1 MLCILDPPSTMSSKL
16 SMKNASQFPP
26 PVSFQL
32 TTGRHPQANHVT
44 MNTATHSIPLADHA
58 GSRRRGILLVA
69 GSAIAWSFG
78 GAIARFLEV
87 DNSWTI
93 VFWRSLFAAL
103 FLLGFMLWRDGPRGT
118 IALFKGMGLA
128 GLGVALCFA
137 IASSSFVVALAYTTV
152 ANILLMQAGVP
163 LIAAL
168 LTWTLFRERISGATW
183 AAIAA
188 VIAGVAIMVSESFTG
203 KVSPIGDGL
212 ALLISV
218 MFAIAT
224 VITRRHAHVRMTPA
238 VCLGTILAACF
249 AGLLAGHYAV
259 SAADLGWLVTF
270 GALNL
275 GLGLVM
281 FTTGVR
287 LLPAALAAL
296 VGTLE
301 PVLGPIWVW
310 LVHNEIPSGR
320 TLLGGAVVFTALV
333 IHLLIDWQR
342 QSRAQSR

>member
-1 MLCILDPPSTMSSKL
+1 MSGAL
-16 SMKNASQFPP
+16 A
-26 PVSFQL
+26 
-32 TTGRHPQANHVT
+32 
-44 MNTATHSIPLADHA
+44 AT
-58 GSRRRGILLVA
+58 
-69 GSAIAWSFG
+69 F
-78 GAIARFLEV
+78 ARFLAV
-87 DNSWTI
+87 DDSWTV
-93 VFWRSLFAAL
+93 VFWRSIFAAL

-118 IALFKGMGLA
+118 VALFKGMGLA

-137 IASSSFVVALAYTTV
+137 VASTSFVVALAYTTV

-168 LTWTLFRERISGATW
+168 LTWTLFREKISGATW

-238 VCLGTILAACF
+238 VCLGTTVAAC
-249 AGLLAGHYAV
+249 ASGLLAGHYVV
-259 SAADLGWLVTF
+259 SASDLGWLVAF

-275 GLGLVM
+275 GLGLAM
-281 FTTGVR
+281 FTTGVEASPR
-287 LLPAALAAL
+287 RPCSPCRNPRTRARPHLGLA
-296 VGTLE
+296 
-301 PVLGPIWVW
+301 GP
-310 LVHNEIPSGR
+310 
-320 TLLGGAVVFTALV
+320 
-333 IHLLIDWQR
+333 Q
-342 QSRAQSR
+342 

>member
-1 MLCILDPPSTMSSKL
+1 
-16 SMKNASQFPP
+16 
-26 PVSFQL
+26 
-32 TTGRHPQANHVT
+32 
-44 MNTATHSIPLADHA
+44 MNTAVDSIHLTDHA

-69 GSAIAWSFG
+69 GSAIVWSFG

-87 DNSWTI
+87 DDSWTI
-93 VFWRSLFAAL
+93 VFWRSFFAAL

-118 IALFKGMGLA
+118 IVLFKGMGLA

-168 LTWTLFRERISGATW
+168 LTWTLFREKISGATW

-188 VIAGVAIMVSESFTG
+188 VIAGVSIMVSESFTG

-224 VITRRHAHVRMTPA
+224 VITRRHAHVRMAPA
-238 VCLGTILAACF
+238 VCLATTFAACF

-259 SAADLGWLVTF
+259 SAADLGWLVAF

-310 LVHNEIPSGR
+310 LVHNEIPSGL

-342 QSRAQSR
+342 QSRAQSL